1 MQTTS
6 SMLATDNRAAV
17 QRGGGE
23 EEQGLTATPWEVF
36 NRWADDFA
44 KAHGDQKPRAQDVRK

>member
-1 MQTTS
+1 
-6 SMLATDNRAAV
+6 MLATDNRAAV